1 MGEFS
6 WLIYGQQHRLSTW
19 HLMQCR
25 HCSPNHIAFLYLF
38 LFWEK
43 RENVNLVVSMQ
54 FGIMKPPWGGEKTLA
69 ETWMPT
75 CFLSSSFVGLISTRL
90 NEIGH
95 KFCEVLQVKAKRLP
109 SAQLSSTAMA
119 CEGYEGEAAL
129 CTDVRHNFN
138 TIRLKTTTLYYFEGP
153 QIIVAMFRSWL
164 CIYKYVIVHVGTKL
178 DVRGEVNL

>member
-1 MGEFS
+1 
-6 WLIYGQQHRLSTW
+6 
-19 HLMQCR
+19 
-25 HCSPNHIAFLYLF
+25 
-38 LFWEK
+38 
-43 RENVNLVVSMQ
+43 
-54 FGIMKPPWGGEKTLA
+54 
-69 ETWMPT
+69 MPT

-153 QIIVAMFRSWL
+153 QIIVAMFRS
-164 CIYKYVIVHVGTKL
+164 
-178 DVRGEVNL
+178 